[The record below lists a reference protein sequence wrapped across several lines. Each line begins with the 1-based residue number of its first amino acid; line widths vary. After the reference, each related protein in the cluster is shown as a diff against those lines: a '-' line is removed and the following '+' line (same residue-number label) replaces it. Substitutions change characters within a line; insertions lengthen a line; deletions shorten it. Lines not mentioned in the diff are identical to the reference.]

1 MVKVIIDNYLSP
13 DNFKGD
19 TLNVVVI
26 KESQYHETF
35 NQKTNRSESKLRVYI
50 EVEEDELIW
59 TPNQT
64 SQRAVI
70 KELGDETKN
79 WIGAV
84 LVLEKKQK
92 KVGAEMREVI
102 YVKDV
107 IAPAGK
113 ENTPKEEQVN

>member
-35 NQKTNRSESKLRVYI
+35 NQKTNRPESKLRVYI

-64 SQRAVI
+64 SQRAVV
-70 KELGDETKN
+70 KELGDETKD